1 MFLWQEELLLPDQ
14 PDSSSSSGEDDE
26 NQDADTVISECP
38 VEEPDAEGNC
48 PV

>member
-14 PDSSSSSGEDDE
+14 PDSSSSSGEDE
-26 NQDADTVISECP
+26 EQDADTVISECP
-38 VEEPDAEGNC
+38 VEEPDAQGEC